1 MFKLVAL
8 NSQPGLGRAPTVVQA
23 VAPVVKISVD
33 FVFSN
38 PVKPP
43 VTKKV

>member
-8 NSQPGLGRAPTVVQA
+8 NSQLGLGRAPHSVQA